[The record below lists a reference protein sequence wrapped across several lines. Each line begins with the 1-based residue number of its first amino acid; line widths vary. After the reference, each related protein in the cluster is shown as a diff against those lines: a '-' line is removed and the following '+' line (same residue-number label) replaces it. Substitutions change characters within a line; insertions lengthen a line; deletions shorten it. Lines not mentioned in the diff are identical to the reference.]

1 MYSLIRLGCCW
12 FDVKEDAVW
21 WYYEEVSIHVRGGGP
36 ASDRSEFWGPR
47 LCTYYT

>member
-1 MYSLIRLGCCW
+1 MYSLIRLGYCW
-12 FDVKEDAVW
+12 FDVDD
-21 WYYEEVSIHVRGGGP
+21 YYENISIHVKGGGP